1 VAALLAFAVAMGM
14 TLPGLAWGATI
25 SVTTIDDELTGDG
38 KCSLREAISAANDDS
53 TGPGG
58 DCAKGSGADT
68 VSVPDGHFT
77 LGIAVIEDANAGGDL
92 DVLSNLTIAGAGAG
106 ATTIDANRIDR
117 VVEVRPGRVVT
128 IRAVTITGGKAPDGS
143 NGFNQTGTP
152 GAPDGGDADPG
163 DGHPGSPG
171 GGIFNNA
178 GSLTLV
184 DSAVTD
190 NVAGAGGR
198 GGIAHGGD
206 GATASNGG
214 NGGEAHGGQGGAGGD
229 GGGIDT
235 TGVLK
240 LTRVSVTGNK
250 AGAGGAGGPSTGGQG
265 GGATTGAG
273 GDGGDGFFGEGGP
286 GGRGG
291 GIGESGGGSLESRRS
306 AISQNSAGTGGP
318 GAFGQG
324 GAGGVSGGTSGAGGA
339 GGTGQGG
346 IGGTGGAG
354 GGVSA
359 IDPAVLAGDLIS
371 GNAAG
376 APGRGGN
383 GTGGIGGAS
392 TGGAASVSGD
402 GGNAFSGQAGFDGSG
417 GGVSLTGSVVNSTIT
432 ANIAGAGADAGNATG
447 GKGGGSVSGSGGDGG
462 GGFAAQTGD
471 GGLGGSGGGLYTEGN
486 LTISHATLT
495 ANGVGAGGAAGIATA
510 GAGGA
515 APTPGSPGTVSPGTP
530 GSPGSGGGENALFTG
545 ATTLTNSIVAGNA
558 APSCSGAVADGG
570 HDISFG
576 DSSCP
581 GVDADPKLGAL
592 ANNGGPTQTQALL
605 SGSPAINGVPA
616 SGAGCPATDQR
627 GVARPRGV
635 ACDIGAYEHAPPG
648 VVTGRA
654 SGVAAGGAKLAGQVN
669 PNARATSYHFELGK
683 TTAHGTSTASRT
695 LSGRVDAVAVA
706 AKVAG
711 LAPATTYHYR
721 LVATNADGT
730 NRGRDR
736 TFTIPAKASFAGSK
750 SSIRV
755 DRDDRFKFSFH
766 ATPGLR
772 GSATFKSVTKVRVS
786 RRSDTRKRVTLARK
800 SFTVPARGKVTL
812 RIGLSEKALRILK
825 LNGTIRTRVTVT
837 LKNKAGL
844 NSTASKRITLRAPEP
859 HRR

>member
-1 VAALLAFAVAMGM
+1 MIVSLDSGFGRLRRALLGARGRPGGVATLLAFAVATGL
-14 TLPGLAWGATI
+14 TLPGGAWGATI
-25 SVTTIDDELTGDG
+25 SVTTTADELTGDA

-53 TGPGG
+53 TGPGD
-58 DCAKGSGADT
+58 DCVKGSGADT
-68 VSVPDGHFT
+68 VRVPSGHFT
-77 LGIAVIEDANAGGDL
+77 LSMAGIENANAGGDL
-92 DVLSNLTIAGAGAG
+92 DVLSNLTIAGAGAA

-128 IRAVTITGGKAPDGS
+128 IRAVTITGGRAPDGF

-152 GAPDGGDADPG
+152 GAPNGGDADAEDGDPG
-163 DGHPGSPG
+163 TPG
-171 GGIFNNA
+171 GGIFNN
-178 GSLTLV
+178 GGLLTVV
-184 DSAVTD
+184 DSTVTN

-198 GGIAHGGD
+198 GGIAQGGY
-206 GATASNGG
+206 GVTASNGG

-240 LTRVSVTGNK
+240 LTRVRVTGNK

-273 GDGGDGFFGEGGP
+273 GGGGDGFFGEGGP

-291 GIGESGGGSLESRRS
+291 GVGESGGGSLEIRRS

-324 GAGGVSGGTSGAGGA
+324 GAGGVSGGTSGTGGK

-383 GTGGIGGAS
+383 GTGGIGGAT
-392 TGGAASVSGD
+392 TGGAGSVAGD
-402 GGNAFSGQAGFDGSG
+402 GGNAFSGQAGFLGSG

-432 ANIAGAGADAGNATG
+432 ANIAGAGGDAGNATG

-471 GGLGGSGGGLYTEGN
+471 GTPGGSGGGLYTEGK

-581 GVDADPKLGAL
+581 GVDVDPKLGAL
-592 ANNGGPTQTQALL
+592 ANNGGPTKTRALGA
-605 SGSPAINGVPA
+605 GSPAINAVPA
-616 SGAGCPATDQR
+616 SGAGCPTTDQR
-627 GVARPRGV
+627 GVKRPKGR
-635 ACDIGAYEHAPPG
+635 ACEIGAYEHAPPT
-648 VVTGRA
+648 VTTGRA
-654 SGVAAGGAKLAGQVN
+654 SNISATRGKLHGRLN
-669 PNARATSYHFELGK
+669 PNARSTTYHFEYGK
-683 TTAHGTSTASRT
+683 TTAYGTSTRIKNQPPGTSTAEVT
-695 LSGRVDAVAVA
+695 AAPSGLKAR
-706 AKVAG
+706 
-711 LAPATTYHYR
+711 TTYHYR

-730 NRGRDR
+730 RRGADR
-736 TFTIPAKASFAGSK
+736 TFKTGA
-750 SSIRV
+750 
-755 DRDDRFKFSFH
+755 
-766 ATPGLR
+766 
-772 GSATFKSVTKVRVS
+772 
-786 RRSDTRKRVTLARK
+786 
-800 SFTVPARGKVTL
+800 
-812 RIGLSEKALRILK
+812 
-825 LNGTIRTRVTVT
+825 
-837 LKNKAGL
+837 
-844 NSTASKRITLRAPEP
+844 
-859 HRR
+859 